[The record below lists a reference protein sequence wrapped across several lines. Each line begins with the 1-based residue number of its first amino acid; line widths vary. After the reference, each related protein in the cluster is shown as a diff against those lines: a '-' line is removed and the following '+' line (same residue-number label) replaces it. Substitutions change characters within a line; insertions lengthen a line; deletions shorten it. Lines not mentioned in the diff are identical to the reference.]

1 MFSRRRA
8 VALIG
13 GDAEM
18 PWRFNFPGPSCF
30 KAGEAHLFSERN
42 PVRGVVGSIAAAI
55 KFVQHG
61 WRGEL
66 SAGDSRNRV

>member
-1 MFSRRRA
+1 MRKYPGEF
-8 VALIG
+8 
-13 GDAEM
+13 
-18 PWRFNFPGPSCF
+18 FFPGPSCF
-30 KAGEAHLFSERN
+30 KAGDAFLLSERN